1 MAWWDYGY
9 QIAGLA
15 NRTTLAD
22 GNTWNHE
29 HIALL
34 GLALSSPQG
43 EAHKIARHLADYVL
57 VWSGGGGKDDV
68 GKSKHMARIA
78 NSVYRGHCNEDD
90 CDQYG
95 IFPDGKPS
103 KMMEASLV
111 YRLCGRGSLD
121 ERLFRE
127 VYVSHHRRVRV
138 AQVLDVSA
146 SSRRW
151 AASAEAKR
159 CDAPGSW
166 YCPGSY
172 SRGLQELFDPN
183 ATHQEALDYQA
194 AYATRVQEQL
204 KEKPLPNQEG
214 LPPGS
219 YLDSCRGC
227 LISGTRLT
235 CSHCRAPGS
244 PSIASNLEY
253 QKCPLPQI
261 NNIQG
266 RLQCEPKPNAASIP
280 RGGYQRSCKG
290 CDMQGDVLHCS
301 HCGTASGNQVP
312 ASFEVLRCPAPAELD
327 NDNGR
332 LTCRGVPNDLACPP
346 GPYLKSCQGCR
357 SEAGHVSCALCRRAD
372 GRQVAA
378 EAAAGRCRWP
388 AQLENQDGE
397 LVCSGS
403 LAGPYKQS
411 CSKCQQLDDV
421 LSCECAKSDGQR
433 LVSSYEVSRCQSPA
447 ELHNR
452 EGKLTCQGVPN
463 GRRLPPGPYLESCE
477 GCHVFKETLHC
488 SHCLNAEGLQLKSS
502 LEVAACLSQQRK
514 PENVNGAPS
523 TGGRWPVLARGWA
536 MDTQC
541 GATVDWAMLQALA
554 ALDDATLLTVPWTH
568 RPAAARTRRGRVART
583 AEWHGRP
590 ELAPGVVNGAVPAPS
605 SAPKYKGDLTYAPAD
620 SLTKRRAQ
628 GPRPATGRIK
638 QVTGATGV
646 GFIDCPELKVG
657 AFPIGTEVNF
667 AILLSKDSKHVMR
680 NDMKPQAFDLQPTVL
695 VLADVSSFG
704 VHAYLFGYGYGNW
717 AAAPDMG
724 LRYKEHDNF
733 VSVTASPME
742 IPGERALVADGY
754 WCATLG
760 PLLILKP
767 PILEKHLW
775 PIPSQALRSLDVN
788 TGPLG
793 VLTTLWGTLL
803 LHEPLKARLGHERV
817 LKGVC
822 GINVA
827 ASCGLAAL
835 TFLAPSRLL
844 LAGLAAQV
852 AGFAA
857 WQATSC

>member
-1 MAWWDYGY
+1 
-9 QIAGLA
+9 
-15 NRTTLAD
+15 
-22 GNTWNHE
+22 
-29 HIALL
+29 
-34 GLALSSPQG
+34 
-43 EAHKIARHLADYVL
+43 
-57 VWSGGGGKDDV
+57 
-68 GKSKHMARIA
+68 MARIA

-103 KMMEASLV
+103 KMMEASLILTCIQV

-172 SRGLQELFDPN
+172 SPGLQELFDPN
-183 ATHQEALDYQA
+183 ATHQDGVGEPRQGDDIDMKRGRWSVRSTSGRFLK

-235 CSHCRAPGS
+235 CSHCRAPG
-244 PSIASNLEY
+244 PTQRPFL
-253 QKCPLPQI
+253 
-261 NNIQG
+261 
-266 RLQCEPKPNAASIP
+266 AAATSEAA
-280 RGGYQRSCKG
+280 RA
-290 CDMQGDVLHCS
+290 V
-301 HCGTASGNQVP
+301 
-312 ASFEVLRCPAPAELD
+312 
-327 NDNGR
+327 
-332 LTCRGVPNDLACPP
+332 TCRAMCSTAAIVAQPPATRQDVPNDLACPP

-452 EGKLTCQGVPN
+452 EGKLTLGRVPN

-477 GCHVFKETLHC
+477 GCHVFKDPLRADRPP
-488 SHCLNAEGLQLKSS
+488 NA
-502 LEVAACLSQQRK
+502 
-514 PENVNGAPS
+514 NG
-523 TGGRWPVLARGWA
+523 VL
-536 MDTQC
+536 
-541 GATVDWAMLQALA
+541 
-554 ALDDATLLTVPWTH
+554 P
-568 RPAAARTRRGRVART
+568 RRCKCFWESKT
-583 AEWHGRP
+583 M
-590 ELAPGVVNGAVPAPS
+590 
-605 SAPKYKGDLTYAPAD
+605 
-620 SLTKRRAQ
+620 KRM
-628 GPRPATGRIK
+628 
-638 QVTGATGV
+638 V
-646 GFIDCPELKVG
+646 GF
-657 AFPIGTEVNF
+657 
-667 AILLSKDSKHVMR
+667 
-680 NDMKPQAFDLQPTVL
+680 
-695 VLADVSSFG
+695 
-704 VHAYLFGYGYGNW
+704 
-717 AAAPDMG
+717 
-724 LRYKEHDNF
+724 
-733 VSVTASPME
+733 
-742 IPGERALVADGY
+742 
-754 WCATLG
+754 
-760 PLLILKP
+760 
-767 PILEKHLW
+767 
-775 PIPSQALRSLDVN
+775 
-788 TGPLG
+788 
-793 VLTTLWGTLL
+793 
-803 LHEPLKARLGHERV
+803 
-817 LKGVC
+817 
-822 GINVA
+822 
-827 ASCGLAAL
+827 
-835 TFLAPSRLL
+835 
-844 LAGLAAQV
+844 
-852 AGFAA
+852 
-857 WQATSC
+857 